1 MYRDP
6 HQVSASIARQVRA
19 RASDALYVISV
30 AARLVEMHPTT
41 LRKYERVGFLE
52 PSRTPGRTRL
62 YSLEDIDRLRQI
74 KRLVEEREM
83 NLAGVQMALDLTNVL
98 REIVTMIDQAV
109 REGMSRVEGGLSHY
123 DYKVRLGAR
132 EYSTLTF
139 RIVSAKPVARARF
152 ALFSVLRNC
161 WSYGYHKLWYR
172 RVMPRLPRRFWEPQ
186 SERWLRIDF

>member
-6 HQVSASIARQVRA
+6 HQVSASIARQARL

-62 YSLEDIDRLRQI
+62 YSSEDIHRLRQI

-83 NLAGVQMALDLTNVL
+83 TLAGVLMALDLTEL
-98 REIVTMIDQAV
+98 LTELAAAIDQ
-109 REGMSRVEGGLSHY
+109 SS
-123 DYKVRLGAR
+123 
-132 EYSTLTF
+132 
-139 RIVSAKPVARARF
+139 
-152 ALFSVLRNC
+152 
-161 WSYGYHKLWYR
+161 
-172 RVMPRLPRRFWEPQ
+172 
-186 SERWLRIDF
+186 

>member
-52 PSRTPGRTRL
+52 PSRTPGRTN
-62 YSLEDIDRLRQI
+62 RLRQI

-83 NLAGVQMALDLTNVL
+83 NLAGVQMALDLTEMLSEISTAIEQAPDVATVRRRVQAPL
-98 REIVTMIDQAV
+98 RAAFAT
-109 REGMSRVEGGLSHY
+109 
-123 DYKVRLGAR
+123 LGA
-132 EYSTLTF
+132 L
-139 RIVSAKPVARARF
+139 
-152 ALFSVLRNC
+152 
-161 WSYGYHKLWYR
+161 
-172 RVMPRLPRRFWEPQ
+172 
-186 SERWLRIDF
+186 D